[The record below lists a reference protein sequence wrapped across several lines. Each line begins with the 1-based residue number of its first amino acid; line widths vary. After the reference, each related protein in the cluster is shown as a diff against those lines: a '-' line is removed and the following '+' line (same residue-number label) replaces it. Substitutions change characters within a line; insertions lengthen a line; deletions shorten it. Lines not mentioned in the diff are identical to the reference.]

1 MEPEKQLSMHEILA
15 ETEKLSARKDKVAF
29 LKKHYS
35 KHMHEA
41 LAFAYDPRVKWLLP
55 SGSPPYKPLESQ
67 DAKTN
72 LHRECR
78 LGKLY
83 YFVQGGKGQN
93 INGIRLESMFVDL
106 LESVDPED
114 AKLLLAL
121 KDKQI
126 PYRGVTQKLI
136 EEAWGE
142 LN

>member
-1 MEPEKQLSMHEILA
+1 MEDKQLGMAEILS
-15 ETEKLSARKDKVAF
+15 EVEKMSSRKDKIAM

-41 LAFAYDPRVKWLLP
+41 LAFAYDDRVQWLLP
-55 SGSPPYKPLESQ
+55 KGKPPYTPLESEE
-67 DAKTN
+67 AKMN

-83 YFVQGGKGQN
+83 YFVQGGKGQG
-93 INGIRLESMFVDL
+93 INGMKREMMFTDL

-114 AKLLLAL
+114 AKLLVAL
-121 KDKQI
+121 KEKQI
-126 PYRGVTQKLI
+126 PYRGVTKKLI

-142 LN
+142 LE